1 MNEKDGTQREKA
13 MHKTRSLMII
23 AAVMLL
29 WSNAFTKDRPGAAVV
44 LALKDGRMLKGELY
58 AVKTDA
64 VIIVDAQSESM
75 TVAVTDIGRIEL
87 KKRIG
92 RSVRT
97 GAIIGSVAVA
107 GFALA
112 TITGNSDGGGGIQAG
127 EVAALSGIILLCG
140 AVPGGFAGWIA
151 GGASSTKTFRIEGLS
166 GEPLRKVLHKLS
178 KYARA
183 PSLR

>member
-1 MNEKDGTQREKA
+1 

-92 RSVRT
+92 RSIRT

-107 GFALA
+107 GLAFA
-112 TITGNSDGGGGIQAG
+112 TIAGNSDGGGAPQTG
-127 EVAALSGIILLCG
+127 EIAALSALILLCG
-140 AVPGGFAGWIA
+140 AVPGGLVGWVA

-166 GEPLRKVLHKLS
+166 GEPLQKVLYKLS

>member
-1 MNEKDGTQREKA
+1 MKKR
-13 MHKTRSLMII
+13 IPI
-23 AAVMLL
+23 MLVVSVL
-29 WSNAFTKDRPGAAVV
+29 FLAFNASAKDRPGAAVV

-58 AVKTDA
+58 AVKADA
-64 VIIVDAQSESM
+64 VIIVDEQSESA
-75 TVAVTDIGRIEL
+75 TVAAADITRIEL

-92 RSVRT
+92 RSIRT

-112 TITGNSDGGGGIQAG
+112 TIAGNSDGGGGIQAE

-140 AVPGGFAGWIA
+140 AGPGGVVGWVA

-166 GEPLRKVLHKLS
+166 GEPLRKVLYKLS

-183 PSLR
+183 PNLR

>member
-1 MNEKDGTQREKA
+1 MK
-13 MHKTRSLMII
+13 KTVSFMLVAAII
-23 AAVMLL
+23 LL
-29 WSNAFTKDRPGAAVV
+29 WSNTLAKDRPGAAVV

-58 AVKTDA
+58 AVKADA

-92 RSVRT
+92 RSIRT

-107 GFALA
+107 GLGLAAFA
-112 TITGNSDGGGGIQAG
+112 TNSDGGGIQAND
-127 EVAALSGIILLCG
+127 VAAISGIILLGG
-140 AVPGGFAGWIA
+140 AVPGGFIGWVA

-166 GEPLRKVLHKLS
+166 GEPLRKVLSKLS

-183 PSLR
+183 SALR

>member
-1 MNEKDGTQREKA
+1 MKQ
-13 MHKTRSLMII
+13 TRFLMII
-23 AAVMLL
+23 AAVMLI

-58 AVKTDA
+58 AVKADA
-64 VIIVDAQSESM
+64 VIIVDAQSESA
-75 TVAVTDIGRIEL
+75 TVAVADIRRIEL
-87 KKRIG
+87 NKRMG
-92 RSVRT
+92 RSIRT

-112 TITGNSDGGGGIQAG
+112 TIAGNSDGGGGIQAE
-127 EVAALSGIILLCG
+127 EVAALSGIILLFGAGPG
-140 AVPGGFAGWIA
+140 AVVGWIA

-166 GEPLRKVLHKLS
+166 GEPLRKVLYKLS

-183 PSLR
+183 PNLR

>member
-1 MNEKDGTQREKA
+1 MK
-13 MHKTRSLMII
+13 KTRSIMII
-23 AAVMLL
+23 AAVILL

-58 AVKTDA
+58 AVKVDA
-64 VIIVDAQSESM
+64 VIIVDAQSESS
-75 TVAVTDIGRIEL
+75 TVAAADITRIEL

-92 RSVRT
+92 RSIRT

-112 TITGNSDGGGGIQAG
+112 TIAGNSDGGGGIQAE

-140 AVPGGFAGWIA
+140 AGPGGVVGWVA

-166 GEPLRKVLHKLS
+166 GEPLQKFLYKLS

-183 PSLR
+183 PNLR